1 MTATGTDDARPP
13 IERSIDGGHA
23 TWAALDADLEAGR
36 IDEAS
41 WFDAHE
47 RVLTAAYL
55 SRDADDPRAQSGHS
69 GDEARWEAARR
80 PVLAAVDADGD
91 FLDVGCANGYLMESV
106 HRWAAQ
112 DGLSVE
118 PYGLDIS
125 TGLAELARRRLPRW
139 ADRIWVG
146 NALYWRPG
154 RRFDYVRTG
163 LEYVPTA
170 RRADLVAHLLDVAV
184 GRKLII
190 GVMNEA
196 ADQPWRARVL
206 VDAGFRIAGRR
217 EWAKPDDP
225 RVVRRVCWIDRE
237 PGGAAS

>member
-1 MTATGTDDARPP
+1 MSADANRNS
-13 IERSIDGGHA
+13 IEVSIDGGAA
-23 TWAALDADLEAGR
+23 TWAALDADLAAGR
-36 IDEAS
+36 IDEAA
-41 WFDAHE
+41 WFDGHE

-55 SRDADDPRAQSGHS
+55 SRDNPRAQSGHS

-80 PVLAAVDADGD
+80 PMLAAVDADGD

-106 HRWAAQ
+106 HRWAAA
-112 DGLSVE
+112 DGFAIE

-125 TGLAELARRRLPRW
+125 TGLAELARDRLPQW

-146 NALYWRPG
+146 NALDWPAP

-163 LEYVPTA
+163 LEYVPA
-170 RRADLVAHLLDVAV
+170 GRVVDLVGHLLDVAV

-196 ADQPWRARVL
+196 ADQPWRAQAL
-206 VDAGFRIAGRR
+206 VEAGFAIAGRR
-217 EWAKPDDP
+217 EWPKPDDP
-225 RVVRRVCWIDRE
+225 RVARRVCWIDK
-237 PGGAAS
+237 P

>member
-1 MTATGTDDARPP
+1 VSGTSAGLPP
-13 IERSIDGGHA
+13 IEVSIDGGA
-23 TWAALDADLEAGR
+23 ETWAAIDGDLAAGR
-36 IDEAS
+36 IDETE
-41 WFDAHE
+41 WFHRNAT
-47 RVLTAAYL
+47 VLTAAYL
-55 SRDADDPRAQSGHS
+55 SRDDPRAQSGHS

-106 HRWAAQ
+106 HRWAAA
-112 DGLSVE
+112 DGFAIE

-125 TGLAELARRRLPRW
+125 AGLADLARRRLPRW

-146 NALYWRPG
+146 NALYWRPA

-163 LEYVPTA
+163 LEYVPA
-170 RRADLVAHLLDVAV
+170 GRVVDLVAHLLEFVA

-196 ADQPWRARVL
+196 KDRPWRAQEL
-206 VDAGFRIAGRR
+206 VEAGHVIAGRR
-217 EWAKPDDP
+217 EWPKPDDP
-225 RVVRRVCWIDRE
+225 RVVRRVCWIDKT
-237 PGGAAS
+237 